1 MITSSTIIED
11 SIQAD
16 GRRFIRERHTD
27 HLGVFH
33 EISYLAESTA
43 NAETAMTAR
52 VTQIVEQLKQAEI
65 NANMSKALNAELVF
79 TFNHSTVA
87 ENRTAL
93 RELFK
98 TATKWELLTL
108 GWVINELA
116 LSDNQLKALFSVN
129 DAQLPALKTKLS
141 DMSQKYEAAL
151 AVEGQ

>member
-65 NANMSKALNAELVF
+65 NANMSKSLNAELVF

-93 RELFK
+93 RGLFK

-108 GWVINELA
+108 GWVINALA
-116 LSDNQLKALFSVN
+116 LSDN
-129 DAQLPALKTKLS
+129 
-141 DMSQKYEAAL
+141 
-151 AVEGQ
+151 